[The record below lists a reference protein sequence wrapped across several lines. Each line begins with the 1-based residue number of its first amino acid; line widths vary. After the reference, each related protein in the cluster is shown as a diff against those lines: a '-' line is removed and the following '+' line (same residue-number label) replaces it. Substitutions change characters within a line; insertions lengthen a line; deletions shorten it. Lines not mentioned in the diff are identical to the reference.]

1 MEYLQQ
7 SFTFLFALCQ
17 SMMIMHTKGMKG
29 KMAMKETQCS
39 ISELPC
45 YISLDKMDFFADFKL
60 KLAITFFSPNFL
72 HSIGDQ

>member
-60 KLAITFFSPNFL
+60 KLAIMFFSPNFL